1 LTLSIQDA
9 EMLSTLRNLL
19 GKRSTLLV
27 AGLIIL
33 FWVLFLDSHSV
44 LNRIQ
49 WHREADRLRE
59 QNRTMQAVIAKAQA
73 ELSRRDDEKEI
84 ERIARESYAMRRDS
98 ETVYRVEE

>member
-1 LTLSIQDA
+1 MLSI
-9 EMLSTLRNLL
+9 LRKQL

-27 AGLIIL
+27 VGLIIL
-33 FWVLFLDSHSV
+33 LWVLFLDSHSV
-44 LNRIQ
+44 LNRVQ

-59 QNRTMQAVIAKAQA
+59 ENQAMETVIVQAQE

-84 ERIARESYAMRRDS
+84 ERIARESYAMRREG

>member
-1 LTLSIQDA
+1 MLSI
-9 EMLSTLRNLL
+9 LRNQL

-27 AGLIIL
+27 VGLIIL
-33 FWVLFLDSHSV
+33 LWVLFLDSHSV
-44 LNRIQ
+44 LNRVQ

-59 QNRTMQAVIAKAQA
+59 QNQTMETVIVQVQE

-84 ERIARESYAMRRDS
+84 ERIARESYAMRRDG